1 MYHYQDRKKRVFK
14 RLILKIRSMLTER
27 QEEIIETAIEL
38 IDSKGIQGLTIK
50 NLSKKI
56 GISEPAI
63 YRHFDSKIHILTT
76 VLEMLKKGSENV
88 YNVKIAKNENAVEKI
103 TNLFESHF
111 KMFTEK
117 PVFASVIFSEELF
130 QNETVLKAKVAEV
143 INHNNEILISII
155 QTGQK
160 KNEIRKDIK
169 ADDLAI
175 LIMGTLR
182 LYVKKWQL
190 SGLSFNLKQEGARI
204 IEMIKTLIE
213 KK

>member
-1 MYHYQDRKKRVFK
+1 
-14 RLILKIRSMLTER
+14 MLTER